1 MRLLSDKARVEDLE
15 LKLGDTECRFGAR
28 LGVTCGVTLD
38 DRERDNDALEEVL
51 ETVGLE
57 ELLLE
62 RIAEDDL
69 ELLEESELDD
79 RVTLLDPDELRE
91 GETST
96 LGVLLGRTGETEGL
110 VELDRVEDGVEERE
124 RE

>member
-1 MRLLSDKARVEDLE
+1 M
-15 LKLGDTECRFGAR
+15 
-28 LGVTCGVTLD
+28 
-38 DRERDNDALEEVL
+38 LEEGL

-57 ELLLE
+57 ELLFE
-62 RIAEDDL
+62 RIVEDDL
-69 ELLEESELDD
+69 ELLEESEPDD

-91 GETST
+91 VETSC

-110 VELDRVEDGVEERE
+110 VELDRVEDGDEERE